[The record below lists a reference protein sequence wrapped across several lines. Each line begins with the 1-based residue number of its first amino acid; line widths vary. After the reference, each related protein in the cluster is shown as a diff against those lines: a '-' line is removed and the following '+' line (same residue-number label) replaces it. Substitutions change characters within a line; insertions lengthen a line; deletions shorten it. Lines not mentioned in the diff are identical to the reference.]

1 MKKVLVILL
10 VSAFVSAFAFADG
23 ITFGGWGRSGYVF
36 QGGTGSDTVGTFPS
50 WAAGSRVG
58 LSVHGASANVGFD
71 VDWFSAGAQPQI
83 GDNARVWVKP
93 ATWLRFDF
101 GKAQIDD
108 LRGKVGDDWG
118 DSLPSYLS
126 IYSAAGDNDGIFTRF
141 YPSQGFVVSLTPV
154 EGLFIGVALDSNKL
168 DSTGTATPAAA
179 IAGIQVGAGYTIK
192 DIGQVR
198 VQYIGYSY
206 SAGTATV
213 AGVVNGAFV
222 DANGKTYANALVTGL
237 VQTSALAK
245 SNSYIQAAF
254 ALTAVKNLTIDLG
267 TKIPVD
273 TSAAAA
279 LDRSKVA
286 LGVAYGA
293 DGLNLTLR
301 AVTLIGS
308 DVGFGVSLDGNYA
321 VAKPLSLGVK
331 VSYNGEVKD
340 VGGLD
345 LSPYATLNYA
355 NGTLGLGF
363 VYHIDTSKLVGNA
376 VAQNKWSVPFWSEF
390 SF

>member
-36 QGGTGSDTVGTFPS
+36 QGGTGPDQVGTFPS

-141 YPSQGFVVSLTPV
+141 YPSQGFVLSLTPV
-154 EGLFIGVALDSNKL
+154 EGLFIGAALDSNKL
-168 DSTGTATPAAA
+168 DSNGNATPAAA

-206 SAGTATV
+206 ATGNYV
-213 AGVVNGAFV
+213 YGAPGL
-222 DANGKTYANALVTGL
+222 DPKTGQL
-237 VQTSALAK
+237 VQTKNPVLAK

-273 TSAAAA
+273 TSAQATP
-279 LDRSKVA
+279 DSSKVA

-293 DGLNLTLR
+293 DGMNLTLR

-308 DVGFGVSLDGNYA
+308 NVGFGVSLDGNFA
-321 VAKPLSLGVK
+321 VAKPLSIGAK
-331 VSYNGEVKD
+331 VSYNGEAKD
-340 VGGLD
+340 GLDASGNHVGGLD
-345 LSPYATLNYA
+345 LSPYALLNYS

-376 VAQNKWSVPFWSEF
+376 TAGNTWSIPFWSEF